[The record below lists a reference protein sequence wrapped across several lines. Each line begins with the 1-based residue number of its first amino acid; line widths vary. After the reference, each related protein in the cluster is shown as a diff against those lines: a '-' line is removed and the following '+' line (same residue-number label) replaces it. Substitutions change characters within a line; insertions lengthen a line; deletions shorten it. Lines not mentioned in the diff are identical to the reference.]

1 VMRACMWA
9 ELVKLYRRPAI
20 WALATTWLVLGVI
33 FGYLVPYLLYRAG
46 AGQIGF
52 SIPLDGMLPAATV
65 ENAIQGFPLFGLAL
79 ALVVGGLAVGGEY
92 GWGTWTTLLVQRPER
107 RRVLAAKLAALGVFL
122 VLLTAASFV
131 LAGVGGVVVA
141 IAEGADVSWPS
152 AAPLA
157 RGLGVGWLILAT
169 GAAIGVAGA
178 TLLRGAT
185 LVVGLGVLYVSVVEA
200 LIGGFARQSAV
211 LTAVAKVLPG
221 TNAGSL
227 ASAFVPYVQAGGT
240 TAPGMVSV
248 VPPAQGAAVLIG
260 YTVVLLGI
268 ALVVFDRRDVTGSQ

>member
-1 VMRACMWA
+1 MRTCLLV
-9 ELVKLYRRPAI
+9 ELVKLGRRPAI
-20 WALATTWLVLGVI
+20 WALAVTWLVLGVV
-33 FGYLVPYLLYRAG
+33 FGYLLPYLLHRAG
-46 AGQIGF
+46 AGRGGGF
-52 SIPLDGMLPAATV
+52 AIPLEGMLPASIV

-79 ALVVGGLAVGGEY
+79 ALVLGGLAVGSEY
-92 GWGTWTTLLVQRPER
+92 GWGTWTTLLLQRPER
-107 RRVLAAKLAALGVFL
+107 LRVLAAKLAAIG
-122 VLLTAASFV
+122 VLLLALTVASLVAAS
-131 LAGVGGVVVA
+131 LGAVVVA
-141 IAEGADVSWPS
+141 TLEGADVRWP
-152 AAPLA
+152 AASVLA
-157 RGLGVGWLILAT
+157 RGLGAGWLILAA

-211 LTAVAKVLPG
+211 LTAIAKVLPG

-248 VPPAQGAAVLIG
+248 VPPLQGAAVLVA
-260 YTVVLLGI
+260 YTAGLL
-268 ALVVFDRRDVTGSQ
+268 AVAFAVFSRRDVTGSE